1 MPDPSKRHWRHPSE
15 LAATSATTPAP
26 TVREAGL
33 GPMVLTGVLAVGAV
47 SGLLVALSVGGLSLF
62 DAGGVRVADRDL
74 AGAAIGQRID
84 ADSDAGAGI
93 EVDEQT
99 TTTAAAAVPPTSL
112 QLTPPAA
119 SEVEIEVWSATS
131 SGPTADEVLLLAY
144 GVFASP
150 NVDDRLAS
158 YLVHDGMVVTSAA
171 AVSGRDRIWLRV
183 AGRWASASVAMV
195 DPYTD
200 VAVLQTTEPLPENL
214 SSSTVEAGRPEPGA
228 SVTVRLSP
236 TGVEA
241 TDDAERTGIVAIPG
255 EPVKTSLNRNCYDA
269 FTTSLHSSLAPPGSA
284 VVDPD
289 GAVIGMTISAPQPT
303 TAAVPIATVI
313 EVAHSMMDVGS
324 PASVWLGIEAGADTE
339 GRTRVIDVVNRG
351 PAADIL
357 MADDVIVSI
366 DGQMVENPD
375 HLVHLVRGIG
385 TDVDAAVVIER
396 NGTEESVSV
405 RPAPVTANPIELSG

>member
-1 MPDPSKRHWRHPSE
+1 M
-15 LAATSATTPAP
+15 L
-26 TVREAGL
+26 
-33 GPMVLTGVLAVGAV
+33 LTGVLAVGAV

-62 DAGGVRVADRDL
+62 DKGGVHVADTDL
-74 AGAAIGQRID
+74 AGAAIRQPT
-84 ADSDAGAGI
+84 DAGSNAGADL

-99 TTTAAAAVPPTSL
+99 TTTAAAAVTSTSL

-200 VAVLQTTEPLPENL
+200 VAVLQTAEALPENL
-214 SSSTVEAGRPEPGA
+214 FTPAVAAGRPEPGA

-236 TGVEA
+236 TGAEA
-241 TDDAERTGIVAIPG
+241 TDDAGRTGIVATPDQ
-255 EPVKTSLNRNCYDA
+255 PVKTSLNRNCYDA

-289 GAVIGMTISAPQPT
+289 GVVIGMTISAPQPT

-313 EVAHSMMDVGS
+313 EVAQSMMEVGS

-339 GRTRVIDVVNRG
+339 GRTRVIDVVNQG

-357 MADDVIVSI
+357 VADDVIVSI
-366 DGQMVENPD
+366 DGQIVENPD
-375 HLVHLVRGIG
+375 HLVYLVREIG
-385 TDVDAAVVIER
+385 TDVDATMVIVR
-396 NGTEESVSV
+396 NGTEELVSL
-405 RPAPVTANPIELSG
+405 RPARVTADPIELSG